1 MLDLNQKIT
10 SIYGVGE
17 TRARKLDKL
26 GIKTVKD
33 LLYFFPRTYKDLT
46 RPQTIASLKVGED
59 AVIEAEIVTIAAGRT
74 RRGFVVTNALVKD
87 DSGQMPLVWF
97 NQPYMARSLSQGE
110 KYIFYGKVD
119 ASKATRAKQLNS
131 PVAERY
137 AKIIPIYPATA
148 GLSSKQWRV
157 ILAGVVAPAR
167 DLPDYLPDIIALRE
181 KLMPLGHAL
190 RQVHEPS
197 SMKLLEEA
205 RRRLAFDELLHLARQ
220 FMDFER
226 DIHLRQAPAINIDE
240 SLLKKF
246 VSRLPYKLT
255 DGQRMAAWRIIKKMS
270 AVGKTAQ
277 PLNCLL
283 NGDVGSGK
291 TVIALLASLGVIKA
305 GYNAVWLA
313 PTEILAQQHFD
324 TVNKLAAGLKIKVN
338 LVTASTLKSNFLN
351 LKSIIIG
358 THALLYR
365 KDTIG
370 NIGLLVIDEQHRFG
384 VGQRR
389 ELLRE
394 QARTGL
400 IPHFLSLTATPIPR
414 TLGMLIS
421 GAVTLITLKE
431 KPKERKPI
439 ITKIISNTS
448 TFCHSEHFDKL
459 GVNSVEESLH
469 PPVIPSKVSGV
480 EESLHPPVIPSVVE
494 ESLSE
499 SDFSTLLGV
508 EMTREGNII
517 DRNSAYQFIDAQI
530 KRGRQVFV
538 IVPLIS
544 ASENSSGRLF
554 GGERK
559 ALKTESERLKDGV
572 FAHRKIGVLHG
583 QMKKPDKDEAMSDFM
598 AKKYD
603 ILVSTSVVEVGV
615 DVPNASVML
624 IENAESFGLAQLHQF
639 RGRVG
644 RSKHQSYCF
653 LAPSEAA
660 LSNSKTIERLNI
672 LAMSD
677 DGFVIAQKD
686 LELRGPGNL
695 FGLEQSGFTELK
707 LASLADTELIEKAKK
722 VAEEIDILKYQISND
737 NIQSTSK

>member
-226 DIHLRQAPAINIDE
+226 DIHLRQAPAINIDA

-246 VSRLPYKLT
+246 VSRLPFKLT
-255 DGQRMAAWRIIKKMS
+255 NGQRVAAWLIIKKMS
-270 AVGKTAQ
+270 AAGQTAQ

-291 TVIALLASLGVIKA
+291 TVVALLASLGVIRA

-313 PTEILAQQHFD
+313 PTEILAQQHYN
-324 TVNKLAAGLKIKVN
+324 TVKELTHKLKI
-338 LVTASTLKSNFLN
+338 
-351 LKSIIIG
+351 
-358 THALLYR
+358 
-365 KDTIG
+365 
-370 NIGLLVIDEQHRFG
+370 NI
-384 VGQRR
+384 
-389 ELLRE
+389 
-394 QARTGL
+394 
-400 IPHFLSLTATPIPR
+400 
-414 TLGMLIS
+414 
-421 GAVTLITLKE
+421 
-431 KPKERKPI
+431 
-439 ITKIISNTS
+439 
-448 TFCHSEHFDKL
+448 
-459 GVNSVEESLH
+459 
-469 PPVIPSKVSGV
+469 
-480 EESLHPPVIPSVVE
+480 
-494 ESLSE
+494 
-499 SDFSTLLGV
+499 
-508 EMTREGNII
+508 
-517 DRNSAYQFIDAQI
+517 
-530 KRGRQVFV
+530 
-538 IVPLIS
+538 
-544 ASENSSGRLF
+544 
-554 GGERK
+554 
-559 ALKTESERLKDGV
+559 
-572 FAHRKIGVLHG
+572 
-583 QMKKPDKDEAMSDFM
+583 
-598 AKKYD
+598 
-603 ILVSTSVVEVGV
+603 
-615 DVPNASVML
+615 
-624 IENAESFGLAQLHQF
+624 
-639 RGRVG
+639 
-644 RSKHQSYCF
+644 
-653 LAPSEAA
+653 
-660 LSNSKTIERLNI
+660 
-672 LAMSD
+672 
-677 DGFVIAQKD
+677 
-686 LELRGPGNL
+686 
-695 FGLEQSGFTELK
+695 
-707 LASLADTELIEKAKK
+707 
-722 VAEEIDILKYQISND
+722 
-737 NIQSTSK
+737 